1 LEEIWAKVL
10 ERGLGK
16 TSFKKFPPR
25 KRKNTMMRIITGKAR
40 GTKLQTLAG
49 EATRPTAERT
59 KEAIFSMINFDIAG
73 ARVLD
78 LFAGSGQLGLEAL
91 SRGATSAVLND
102 SSREAAAIIRAN
114 AEKTRLIDACE
125 ILSTD
130 WQPVLR
136 RFAGRERFELS
147 FLDPP
152 YAGGFLPKVLAKM
165 IEWDLLSDG
174 AVIVCES
181 ANEEDVFDGNE
192 ELKNQ
197 FNVRRVARYGA
208 ACVTILEKGEKDE

>member
-1 LEEIWAKVL
+1 
-10 ERGLGK
+10 
-16 TSFKKFPPR
+16 
-25 KRKNTMMRIITGKAR
+25 MMRIITGKAR

-59 KEAIFSMINFDIAG
+59 KEAIFSIINFDIAG

-91 SRGATSAVLND
+91 SRGAEYAVFND

-114 AEKTRLIDACE
+114 AEKTRMTDSCE

-136 RFAGRERFELS
+136 RFAGREQFGLV

-152 YAGGFLPKVLAKM
+152 YAGGFLPKVLGKM
-165 IEWDLLSDG
+165 IEWDLLAAG

-181 ANEEDVFDGNE
+181 ANEEDVFGGNE

-197 FNVRRVARYGA
+197 FTVRRVARYGA
-208 ACVTILEKGEKDE
+208 ACVTILEKGEREI

>member
-1 LEEIWAKVL
+1 
-10 ERGLGK
+10 
-16 TSFKKFPPR
+16 
-25 KRKNTMMRIITGKAR
+25 MMRIITGKAR

-59 KEAIFSMINFDIAG
+59 KEAVFSIINFDIAG

-91 SRGATSAVLND
+91 SRGAEYSVFND

-114 AEKTRLIDACE
+114 AEKTRMTDSCE

-136 RFAGRERFELS
+136 RFAGREQFGLV

-152 YAGGFLPKVLAKM
+152 YAGGFLPKVLGKM

-181 ANEEDVFDGNE
+181 AKEEDVFGGNE

-197 FNVRRVARYGA
+197 FTVRRLARYGA
-208 ACVTILEKGEKDE
+208 ACVTILEKGEREE

>member
-1 LEEIWAKVL
+1 
-10 ERGLGK
+10 
-16 TSFKKFPPR
+16 
-25 KRKNTMMRIITGKAR
+25 MMRIITGKAR
-40 GTKLQTLAG
+40 GTKLHTLAG

-59 KEAIFSMINFDIAG
+59 KEAVFSIINFDIAG

-91 SRGATSAVLND
+91 SRGARYAVFND

-114 AEKTRLIDACE
+114 VEKTHFGDACE

-130 WQPVLR
+130 WQAALR

-152 YAGGFLPKVLAKM
+152 YAGRFLPKVLAKLL
-165 IEWDLLSDG
+165 EWDLLSEG
-174 AVIVCES
+174 SVIVCES
-181 ANEEDVFDGNE
+181 ADEGDVFGGNE
-192 ELKNQ
+192 ALKNQ
-197 FNVRRVARYGA
+197 FKVRRVARYGA
-208 ACVTILEKGEKDE
+208 ACVTVLEKGGE

>member
-1 LEEIWAKVL
+1 
-10 ERGLGK
+10 
-16 TSFKKFPPR
+16 
-25 KRKNTMMRIITGKAR
+25 MMRIITGKAR

-91 SRGATSAVLND
+91 SRGAKYAVFND

-114 AEKTRLIDACE
+114 AEKTRLIDSCE
-125 ILSTD
+125 VLSTD

-165 IEWDLLSDG
+165 VEWDLLTDG

-181 ANEEDVFDGNE
+181 ANEKDVFGGNE

-208 ACVTILEKGEKDE
+208 ACVTILEKGEKDA

>member
-1 LEEIWAKVL
+1 
-10 ERGLGK
+10 
-16 TSFKKFPPR
+16 
-25 KRKNTMMRIITGKAR
+25 MMRIITGKAR

-73 ARVLD
+73 SRVLD

-91 SRGATSAVLND
+91 SRGAKYAVFND

-114 AEKTRLIDACE
+114 AEKTRLIDSCE

-152 YAGGFLPKVLAKM
+152 YASGFLPKVLAKM
-165 IEWDLLSDG
+165 IEWDLLADG

-181 ANEEDVFDGNE
+181 ANEEDVFAGNE

-197 FNVRRVARYGA
+197 FAVRRVARYGA
-208 ACVTILEKGEKDE
+208 ACVTILEKGEIEE

>member
-1 LEEIWAKVL
+1 
-10 ERGLGK
+10 
-16 TSFKKFPPR
+16 
-25 KRKNTMMRIITGKAR
+25 MMRIITGKAR

-59 KEAIFSMINFDIAG
+59 KEAIFSIINFDIAG

-91 SRGATSAVLND
+91 SRGAEYAVFND

-114 AEKTRLIDACE
+114 AEKTRMIDSCE

-152 YAGGFLPKVLAKM
+152 YAGGFLPKVLGKM
-165 IEWDLLSDG
+165 IEWDLLSEG

-181 ANEEDVFDGNE
+181 ANEEDVFGGNE

-197 FNVRRVARYGA
+197 FTVRRVARYGA
-208 ACVTILEKGEKDE
+208 ACVTILEKGEKEE

>member
-1 LEEIWAKVL
+1 
-10 ERGLGK
+10 
-16 TSFKKFPPR
+16 
-25 KRKNTMMRIITGKAR
+25 MMRIITGKAR
-40 GTKLQTLAG
+40 GTKLQTLSG

-59 KEAIFSMINFDIAG
+59 KEAVFSMINFDIAG

-91 SRGATSAVLND
+91 SRGAEYAVFND

-114 AEKTRLIDACE
+114 VEKTHFTDACE
-125 ILSTD
+125 VLSTD

-136 RFAGRERFELS
+136 RFANREKFGLV

-165 IEWDLLSDG
+165 IEWDLLSNG

-181 ANEEDVFDGNE
+181 ADEGDVFGGDE

-197 FNVRRVARYGA
+197 FTIRRVARYGA
-208 ACVTILEKGEKDE
+208 ACVTILEKGEGEE